1 MELVETSF
9 FPIIFDTVEFR
20 GKLLSKRP
28 PLTSTSQMAANRD
41 NGLSKTRC
49 EGEQRAA
56 WH

>member
-41 NGLSKTRC
+41 NGQSKPKC